1 MWEDHLKVPWTVP
14 LKKPQW
20 RMCQLINFVVS
31 NEETESKIR
40 IYAKNWA
47 RKFWIL
53 VKGQRKKS
61 TSTSLGQSQ
70 RIHGPGRV
78 MNWATE
84 PLVSPY
90 DVSQTWTRTCV
101 FDDVIRWCHMTSAGV
116 LRRVEGTWRHVPTR
130 GGETETQVACV
141 MSYKDQILWR
151 SRSGDDKA
159 VIGAHV
165 AEIRA

>member
-20 RMCQLINFVVS
+20 RMCQLTNFGVS

-40 IYAKNWA
+40 IYSKNWV

-61 TSTSLGQSQ
+61 KSKSTSSGQSQ

-78 MNWATE
+78 TNRATE
-84 PLVSPY
+84 PLMSPY

-116 LRRVEGTWRHVPTR
+116 LWRV
-130 GGETETQVACV
+130 ETQVACV

-159 VIGAHV
+159 VIEARV